1 MKRFSYLLFCLI
13 TLPGIAASV
22 REPGRM
28 VNSFMPR
35 AGVGPAPR
43 VNASSSGGVNS
54 GGTSATTNAGNGSGS
69 STTKNDI
76 QAQKNACLQN
86 NTSIDSV
93 FVWASK
99 YSNTKDYSTMIEDI
113 TEPENNACFVKVS
126 LDSDD
131 PAVDLSDM
139 PYKYVVMGN
148 KMVCGNWVEESVIE
162 ERVLSAKKKGRV
174 WASVGVAVGGAAVG
188 VGAMELF
195 GNRLIG
201 GAVEGQADMQGTQL
215 VCSQLKV
222 LKTKDEAKYNQ
233 IQAQITKLK
242 DACNITWEGDDYK
255 DSVEKCGKY
264 NYEVLSQC

>member
-28 VNSFMPR
+28 VNSFMSR

-43 VNASSSGGVNS
+43 AKASSSNNGS

-69 STTKNDI
+69 NTTKNDI
-76 QAQKNACLQN
+76 QAQKDACLRN

-113 TEPENNACFVKVS
+113 TEPENNVCFVKVG

-195 GNRLIG
+195 GNKLIG
-201 GAVEGQADMQGTQL
+201 GAVEGQADLQGSQL

-222 LKTKDEAKYNQ
+222 LKTKDEEKYNQ
-233 IQAQITKLK
+233 IKAQITKLK
-242 DACNITWEGDDYK
+242 EACNITWEGDEYEE
-255 DSVEKCGKY
+255 SVKKCRQY
-264 NYEVLSQC
+264 NYKYLSEC